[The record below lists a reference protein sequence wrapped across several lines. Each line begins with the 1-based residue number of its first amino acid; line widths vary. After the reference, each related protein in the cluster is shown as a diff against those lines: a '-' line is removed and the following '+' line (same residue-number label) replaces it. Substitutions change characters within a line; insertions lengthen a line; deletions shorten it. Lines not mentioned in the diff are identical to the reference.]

1 MEQDEN
7 QRARIARAGNPFLN
21 TAQAAHHLGVS
32 IRLLER
38 MRRRGEGPLFR
49 RHGRHVRYHVDDLDS
64 WSRQSG
70 NASGLD
76 TRNDDGGPRR
86 SPRQ

>member
-1 MEQDEN
+1 
-7 QRARIARAGNPFLN
+7 
-21 TAQAAHHLGVS
+21 
-32 IRLLER
+32 